1 MGWNLYF
8 ELDFEPR
15 LHVFRVLSC
24 EVQMPVDAPGTS
36 HEAFFPLFDLN
47 PDNIVSYWHM
57 CFLLHMHTQ
66 HPWEDIV
73 FR

>member
-24 EVQMPVDAPGTS
+24 EVQMLVDAPGTS
-36 HEAFFPLFDLN
+36 HEAFFPSS
-47 PDNIVSYWHM
+47 I
-57 CFLLHMHTQ
+57 
-66 HPWEDIV
+66 
-73 FR
+73 